1 VGVNI
6 EQGLL
11 VDEMLRQQGKRIRV
25 VFGTPVDVESLDGTV
40 AEKTLE
46 LRRRTYELQKYLND
60 ETNNSTR

>member
-1 VGVNI
+1 
-6 EQGLL
+6 
-11 VDEMLRQQGKRIRV
+11 MLRQQGKRIRV